1 MLTLSRLSRLPRLQA
16 FETHDPKTGELIRHN
31 PDDDTT
37 TLVELVRQ
45 ERFSAGAADQKNM
58 DAEIADRIARDGR
71 YDNSLDYV
79 DEHAERLA
87 RKKMKTD
94 VMKKAFAVQ
103 GGMELV
109 EAVSLSRSLLLM
121 PLLFAI
127 RLCSNEKSPGQVSC
141 VTSQWYCSTDELTWP
156 VSLQLQSLLR
166 RRRRTTSCSDCRPR
180 NSSVPWSARK

>member
-1 MLTLSRLSRLPRLQA
+1 MFSQA

-37 TLVELVRQ
+37 TLAELVRQ

-87 RKKMKTD
+87 RKKMKSD

-103 GGMELV
+103 GKCCTGVGEV
-109 EAVSLSRSLLLM
+109 VALSV
-121 PLLFAI
+121 FAYNSFPPI
-127 RLCSNEKSPGQVSC
+127 RLRSDQESPRQVSGTRHAAC
-141 VTSQWYCSTDELTWP
+141 CS
-156 VSLQLQSLLR
+156 
-166 RRRRTTSCSDCRPR
+166 
-180 NSSVPWSARK
+180 SS